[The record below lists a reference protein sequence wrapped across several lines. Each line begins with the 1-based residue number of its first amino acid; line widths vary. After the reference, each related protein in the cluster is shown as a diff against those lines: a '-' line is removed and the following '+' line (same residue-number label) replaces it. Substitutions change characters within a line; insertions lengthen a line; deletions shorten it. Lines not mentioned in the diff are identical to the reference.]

1 MSDASEETTNE
12 LKQAKHADMIGIW
25 SGVAA
30 QYDAYRP
37 RPPHI
42 IPNLLA
48 QLARV
53 ERPHLVVDLGS
64 GTGLSTF
71 IWADRA
77 GEVVGVEPNDDMR
90 HVAAANVLQLSAANV
105 RFVAAVSSATGLPD
119 SSVDIVTASQ
129 SLHWMD
135 PQPTFAEIARILRPG
150 GVFAAYDYDW
160 PPLVRWELD
169 QAYQNFHERVHE
181 AIAGA
186 GLDEAVPWF
195 QTAKSEHLKR
205 MCESGQFRYT
215 REIALHSVEE
225 GDADRFIGISLTN
238 SADIYIARGLLRPEQ
253 VDLDAFREAVR
264 VAYGDA
270 PAWYLSYHLR
280 MGVKEPMPPSR

>member
-1 MSDASEETTNE
+1 AYTTIRTGE
-12 LKQAKHADMIGIW
+12 GGLRLRRSSAVADICDGQARAVSTDMIGIW

-37 RPPHI
+37 RPPRI
-42 IPNLLA
+42 IPDLLA

-53 ERPHLVVDLGS
+53 ERPRLVVDLGS

-135 PQPTFAEIARILRPG
+135 PQPTFAEIARI
-150 GVFAAYDYDW
+150 
-160 PPLVRWELD
+160 
-169 QAYQNFHERVHE
+169 
-181 AIAGA
+181 
-186 GLDEAVPWF
+186 
-195 QTAKSEHLKR
+195 
-205 MCESGQFRYT
+205 
-215 REIALHSVEE
+215 
-225 GDADRFIGISLTN
+225 
-238 SADIYIARGLLRPEQ
+238 
-253 VDLDAFREAVR
+253 
-264 VAYGDA
+264 
-270 PAWYLSYHLR
+270 
-280 MGVKEPMPPSR
+280 